1 MPLHCSVS
9 NSCFPLGRWFQKQQ
23 QIKTKQN
30 SPKPMNQL
38 TNENPNLNH
47 HKRTPTYTIK
57 SNITLQFRPRITQE
71 QLEFFCGVAS
81 ICPYLT
87 LSFTRS
93 GISEPNR
100 KMG

>member
-1 MPLHCSVS
+1 MPLYCSDS

-38 TNENPNLNH
+38 TNENPNINH
-47 HKRTPTYTIK
+47 HKRAPTYTIK

-71 QLEFFCGVAS
+71 QVEFFLWNCQHLPPPHL
-81 ICPYLT
+81 IFYQIRDL
-87 LSFTRS
+87 
-93 GISEPNR
+93 
-100 KMG
+100 